1 MSEGRSRLIVTP
13 QASRDLIDISTYIA
27 RSSPR
32 AADHLIDLLEEKS
45 NALADNPYLGMARP
59 DIGEAVRHFPVGDYL
74 ILYRALDDG
83 AEIVRYIH
91 GRRRL
96 RDLVK

>member
-1 MSEGRSRLIVTP
+1 VSEGRSRLVVTP
-13 QASRDLIDISTYIA
+13 QASRDLIDLSTYIA

-32 AADHLIDLLEEKS
+32 AA
-45 NALADNPYLGMARP
+45 ALADNPYLGMARP
-59 DIGEAVRHFPVGDYL
+59 DIGEGVRHFPVGDYL